1 MQSQNT
7 ISYNC
12 IPMFPK
18 EVIKMNACFHI
29 CLHCKLIIKMKEKIL
44 IATMICVIVPKRVSL
59 LNSVKTTKITNAAAC
74 KKNRQSHAEEG
85 GDEETDSNEHT
96 EEPAHATR

>member
-7 ISYNC
+7 ISYNG

-18 EVIKMNACFHI
+18 EVIKMSTCFHI

-44 IATMICVIVPKRVSL
+44 TATMICVIVPKRVSL
-59 LNSVKTTKITNAAAC
+59 LNSVKTTKITKLLMMKSIIGLRVLPGVRNTL
-74 KKNRQSHAEEG
+74 KKK
-85 GDEETDSNEHT
+85 T
-96 EEPAHATR
+96 ERML